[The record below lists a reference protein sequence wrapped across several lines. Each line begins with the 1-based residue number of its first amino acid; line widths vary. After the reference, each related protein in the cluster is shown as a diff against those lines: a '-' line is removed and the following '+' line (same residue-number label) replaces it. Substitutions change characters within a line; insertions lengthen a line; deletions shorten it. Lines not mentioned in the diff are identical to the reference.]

1 MKVTSVLY
9 NAMKGNTLTSG
20 EDEAND
26 TDLPTFDIGSKLS
39 QLKQTRKLGTK
50 ITMKVKYSQI
60 VG

>member
-1 MKVTSVLY
+1 
-9 NAMKGNTLTSG
+9 MKGNTLTSG

-50 ITMKVKYSQI
+50 ITMKV
-60 VG
+60 